1 MLKALQ
7 EVSNAITDHQK
18 LAEAQQEQ
26 ARTVTALQESVRL
39 STLRYTGGF
48 ANYFEVIEAQQQL
61 FPAENILAQ
70 TRRDQLIAI
79 VRLYKALGGG
89 WALYT
94 EPPALPPPWYQTIP

>member
-1 MLKALQ
+1 MNCKVVSQTTTASGAESSAQRIRKAKVLLVDDDYAVRQSLGLALQ
-7 EVSNAITDHQK
+7 SEH
-18 LAEAQQEQ
+18 
-26 ARTVTALQESVRL
+26 
-39 STLRYTGGF
+39 
-48 ANYFEVIEAQQQL
+48 FEVIEAQQQL

-94 EPPALPPPWYQTIP
+94 EPPALPPPWYKTIP